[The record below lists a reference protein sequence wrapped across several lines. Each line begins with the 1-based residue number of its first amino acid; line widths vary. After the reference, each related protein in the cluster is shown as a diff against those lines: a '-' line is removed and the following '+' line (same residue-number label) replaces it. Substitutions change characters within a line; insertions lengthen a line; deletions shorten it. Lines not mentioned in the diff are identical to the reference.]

1 MNEGMDSPA
10 LENGRVH
17 PRRRLQAAAALG
29 AALAITLGTPAV
41 LAQSAGDAVR
51 IETDGAVIQGTLID
65 KLPDGYLVRSE
76 GRNLV
81 IPYAKVTSI
90 AKAPTPAPAEPPPP
104 PITPAPSSAAPPDL
118 APPPPTLVAPAPPLS
133 PAPAPLP
140 APPPRLRSPGLIA
153 GGTVATIFG
162 SIGIVAG
169 VLVLPV
175 GLLLKA
181 DDVCHDRTGTLTFD
195 CEYGSGSALVKGGAA
210 TLITGGVLLAGGIT
224 MLAAGSGP
232 KAQRRPLAALPAL
245 TVAPTGAS
253 LQWTF

>member
-1 MNEGMDSPA
+1 MNEGMDSRA
-10 LENGRVH
+10 LAIGRVH
-17 PRRRLQAAAALG
+17 PRRALLAAAALG

-41 LAQSAGDAVR
+41 LAQSAGDTVR
-51 IETDGAVIQGTLID
+51 IEADGAVVQGTLID

-90 AKAPTPAPAEPPPP
+90 ARAPAPAPAEPPPP
-104 PITPAPSSAAPPDL
+104 PITPAPSSAAPPDP
-118 APPPPTLVAPAPPLS
+118 APPPPPLATLPPPLAPS
-133 PAPAPLP
+133 PVLP
-140 APPPRLRSPGLIA
+140 PPPRARSPGLIA

-181 DDVCHDRTGTLTFD
+181 DDACHDRTGTLTFD
-195 CEYGSGSALVKGGAA
+195 CEYGSGAALVKGGAA
-210 TLITGGVLLAGGIT
+210 TLITGGVLLAGGVT